1 MAVVRTS
8 RTRARTTRG
17 AGLLAAGFLLATL
30 NSPSPVAPADPPLTL
45 LVDRQESPSRSHP
58 DRLDVQSGMMV
69 PQDVSISIS
78 TATASARDEPP
89 EIIAQEDGPIC
100 ISSPLEPGTFTIS
113 SSFGNRINPIDGLQ
127 GLHAGVDLATS
138 MSSPIYA
145 VADGVVTYTG
155 AGQAG
160 RSAELVIIDHEIEG
174 LRFSSWYVHMYPHGV
189 FVEAGQKVRAG
200 EHIADVGSN
209 GFSTGPHLHFEIH
222 TPLGGTSGGGMAVGA
237 LLSTSHD
244 HALDE
249 ADPDAD
255 ESTETE
261 ENEAESPQQT
271 SEEDESSPTDADS
284 QEQDEEASLT
294 PESDEE
300 AEPNEEPSSEQEP
313 SLAEDDP
320 DTEAET
326 DSDALDASEDDP
338 TEEDP
343 TTEDLEE
350 KAESAKKEPVKFTP
364 AGSDFEITIE
374 DDQGQNDHT
383 IRHTVSRTT
392 GFFDAGSLGMVHDP
406 IPFLEALGYGILTP
420 SMCSTPVD

>member
-17 AGLLAAGFLLATL
+17 AGLLAAGILLATL

-45 LVDRQESPSRSHP
+45 LVDRQQSPSRSHP

-100 ISSPLEPGTFTIS
+100 ISSPVEPGTFTIS

-237 LLSTSHD
+237 LLSMSHD

-249 ADPDAD
+249 TDPDAD
-255 ESTETE
+255 EST
-261 ENEAESPQQT
+261 EAESPQQT
-271 SEEDESSPTDADS
+271 SEEDQSSPTDADS
-284 QEQDEEASLT
+284 QEQDEEDSLT

-383 IRHTVSRTT
+383 IRYTVSRTT